1 MKFGFGHIA
10 SGRISLVWVRKLWSK
25 LLVATHFGSG
35 TEICLDK
42 YAKLSSKLLNL
53 EGSEENISLRFS
65 RTNQTPSGRL
75 NPGCIS
81 RMRSATAC
89 RLILVKN
96 SDVANRDE

>member
-10 SGRISLVWVRKLWSK
+10 SGTISLVWVRKLSMMW
-25 LLVATHFGSG
+25 LLATHFGSG

-81 RMRSATAC
+81 RMRRVTAC
-89 RLILVKN
+89 LLILVKN
-96 SDVANRDE
+96 SEVANREE